1 MSFQI
6 DCSATVNVLP
16 SKYVSK
22 SDIIKDDNSQKV
34 TLKMWNGTMV
44 DSIGTYRI
52 KVKNP
57 KTGKKYRAPFVLVKS
72 DFTPLISRKTAE
84 DMGIIAINYEVFK
97 PVHIVQDNSCADIRS
112 EFPKP
117 FENGLGQ
124 FRDDLK
130 TVKLHADDGV
140 PAKVVPAKR
149 VAIALKP
156 KAKAALDYLERKNI
170 IIKQDSPT
178 DWVSQMA
185 VSVKRS
191 GELRI
196 CIDPQALNQAL
207 KREHYQLPV
216 IEDILPDLNK
226 VRIFSKLDLRNGFWH
241 CELDEESSLLT
252 TFSTPFGRYR
262 WKKLPFGLSVSS
274 EIFQKRL
281 NMAIEGLNGVKCIAD
296 DLLVVGEGD
305 TQAEAMSDHDN
316 NLRALLSR
324 ATEHGMK
331 FKWEKCEFRKTELSF
346 MGHVITSG
354 GLQADPI
361 KIEAVLALKKPN
373 SVDEVHQ
380 LGGFV
385 NYLAKFLPNLS
396 KVMEPISRLTRNN
409 EPWVW
414 SSEQDKAF
422 GTIKQLATQSP
433 VRAYYDPEAE
443 LVLQCDASQD
453 GLGVALL
460 QNGRPVTY
468 ASRALTETEK
478 QYAQIEKE
486 ALSIVFRLFKFHL
499 YTFARPVIVHND
511 HKPLEAIFKKPLHK
525 APKRLQG
532 MFLKIHQYDVDIQWK
547 PGKDVVVADLLSW
560 SYMNDNTR
568 TTGEAEFTQI
578 NMVSFLPISEARLIE
593 IQRETEADETLQ
605 LIKPI
610 ILQGWPEDKVNV
622 PDSLLPYFHIRD
634 ELSVQNGLI
643 FRGERVII
651 PKSMRPTMI
660 NAVHKSHLGIN
671 SCLRR
676 ARECLFWPG
685 MSSDIKIEVE
695 KCSAC
700 REFETSQAK
709 ETLMSHEIPS
719 RPWAKVG
726 CDLLTLD

>member
-1 MSFQI
+1 
-6 DCSATVNVLP
+6 
-16 SKYVSK
+16 
-22 SDIIKDDNSQKV
+22 
-34 TLKMWNGTMV
+34 
-44 DSIGTYRI
+44 
-52 KVKNP
+52 
-57 KTGKKYRAPFVLVKS
+57 
-72 DFTPLISRKTAE
+72 
-84 DMGIIAINYEVFK
+84 
-97 PVHIVQDNSCADIRS
+97 
-112 EFPKP
+112 
-117 FENGLGQ
+117 
-124 FRDDLK
+124 
-130 TVKLHADDGV
+130 
-140 PAKVVPAKR
+140 
-149 VAIALKP
+149 
-156 KAKAALDYLERKNI
+156 
-170 IIKQDSPT
+170 
-178 DWVSQMA
+178 
-185 VSVKRS
+185 
-191 GELRI
+191 
-196 CIDPQALNQAL
+196 
-207 KREHYQLPV
+207 
-216 IEDILPDLNK
+216 
-226 VRIFSKLDLRNGFWH
+226 
-241 CELDEESSLLT
+241 
-252 TFSTPFGRYR
+252 
-262 WKKLPFGLSVSS
+262 
-274 EIFQKRL
+274 
-281 NMAIEGLNGVKCIAD
+281 MAIEGLNGVKCIAD

-331 FKWEKCEFRKTELSF
+331 FKWEKYEFRKTELTF
-346 MGHVITSG
+346 IGHVITSG

-380 LGGFV
+380 LGGSV

-396 KVMEPISRLTRNN
+396 EVMEPIRRLTRNN

-422 GTIKQLATQSP
+422 DTIKQLATQSP
-433 VRAYYDPEAE
+433 VLAYYDPEAE
-443 LVLQCDASQD
+443 LVLQCDASQY
-453 GLGVALL
+453 GLGAALL
-460 QNGRPVTY
+460 QNGCPVTY

-478 QYAQIEKE
+478 RYAQIEKE
-486 ALSIVFRLFKFHL
+486 ALSIVFGLSKFHL

-547 PGKDVVVADLLSW
+547 PGKDVVVADLLSR

-578 NMVSFLPISEARLIE
+578 NMVSFLPISEARLTE

-610 ILQGWPEDKVNV
+610 ILQGWPEDKVKV
-622 PDSLLPYFHIRD
+622 PDSLLPYFHTRD

-643 FRGERVII
+643 FRGERLII

-700 REFETSQAK
+700 RKFETSQAK

-719 RPWAKVG
+719 RPLGQGGMWFVDSWRKRIFG
-726 CDLLTLD
+726 DHRLL